1 METTPVV
8 IEALGLVK
16 KGLDKVTSRIPG
28 NINTNKIQNMT
39 PTSMW
44 DTAVTDAVKL

>member
-28 NINTNKIQNMT
+28 NINTNKIQYMT

-44 DTAVTDAVKL
+44 DTEVTDAVKL